1 MAQFD
6 FGFTGYNNVK
16 IYGKKD
22 TIDNPKANIVI
33 VHGIFEHLDRYDYLV
48 SKLNESGYDVY
59 RYDARGHGRSGGKKG
74 NLDSFDEY
82 LLDLDDFISLV
93 KRESDNL
100 KTVLLGHSMGGL
112 VATAY
117 ASTFPTKI
125 DLLALSGACNKTP
138 KSAKALAYIP
148 TFITSLFKYKNKLG
162 DGVCSDASVV
172 EKYNNDPLVLK
183 EGSLKLMK
191 KVFIN
196 GCEYVNNN
204 IDKVCVPTLIMH
216 GESDGI
222 VVYNTGKWTYD
233 NLKIE
238 DKTLKMYEGL
248 YHEIFNEVKKDE
260 VIEDLINWID
270 EKIGG

>member
-22 TIDNPKANIVI
+22 TIDNPKANVVI

-48 SKLNESGYDVY
+48 SKLNERGYNVY

-138 KSAKALAYIP
+138 KSAKALVYIP
-148 TFITSLFKYKNKLG
+148 TFIASLFKYKNKLG

-204 IDKVCVPTLIMH
+204 IDKVCVPTLVMH
-216 GESDGI
+216 GEADGI
-222 VVYNTGKWTYD
+222 VVSNTGKWTYD

-260 VIEDLINWID
+260 VIEDLISWID